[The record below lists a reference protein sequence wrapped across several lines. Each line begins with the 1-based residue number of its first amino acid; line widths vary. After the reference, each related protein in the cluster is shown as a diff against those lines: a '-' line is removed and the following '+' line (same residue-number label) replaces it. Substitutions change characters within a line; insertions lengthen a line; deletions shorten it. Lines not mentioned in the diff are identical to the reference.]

1 MIDQLKQVWYA
12 KEVRNNIL
20 FVLALLVVFRLAA
33 HIPLPGVD
41 VAELRRLFSSNQI
54 LGLLNLLSGGGI
66 SSFSVMALGVGPY
79 ITSSI
84 IFQLLTMLVPSL
96 EELSKEG
103 EYGQQKINQYT
114 RILTVPLA
122 LFQSYGLI
130 ALLRRSSR
138 PIFGILSPFQLITI
152 IITMTAGCLFLMWLG
167 EIISERKIGNG
178 ISVIIFVG
186 IVVSLP
192 KALQQ
197 TVATFDMSQI
207 FNLGVLVVLGLLT
220 IAGIVIITQAQR
232 NVQVTYARQMRGT
245 HMIGGTNTYL
255 PIRVNQ
261 AGMIPI
267 IFAISMILFP
277 PLLAQFFLHA
287 KSAALATAAGWIIN
301 AFQNQLFYGVLYFV
315 LVFAFTYFYTSIIF
329 RPDQISENLQ
339 KQGGFIPGIR
349 PGVPT
354 AQYLQQVSN
363 RIMLAGAASL
373 GLIAVLPL
381 ITQKWLGIQTLVIG
395 GAGLL
400 IVVGV
405 VIEIANQIQAQLMMR
420 QYEV

>member
-1 MIDQLKQVWYA
+1 MWKNLSQIWYA
-12 KEVRNNIL
+12 KEVRNNVL
-20 FVLALLVVFRLAA
+20 FVLALLLLFRLAA
-33 HIPLPGVD
+33 HIPLPGVNLP
-41 VAELRRLFSSNQI
+41 ELKNLFASNQI

-66 SSFSVMALGVGPY
+66 TNFSVMALGVGPY
-79 ITSSI
+79 ITASI
-84 IFQLLTMLVPSL
+84 ILQLLTMLVPKL

-114 RILTVPLA
+114 RLLTVPLA

-130 ALLRRSSR
+130 TLLRRSSR
-138 PIFGILSPFQLITI
+138 PIFGLLTPFDLVTTI
-152 IITMTAGCLFLMWLG
+152 IVMSAGCLFLMWLG

-178 ISVIIFVG
+178 ISILIFVG
-186 IVVSLP
+186 IVTGLP
-192 KALQQ
+192 QALSQ
-197 TVATFDMSQI
+197 TAATFDATQI
-207 FNLGVLVVLGLLT
+207 FNLLVLIILGLVT
-220 IAGIVIITQAQR
+220 IAGIVVITQGQR
-232 NVQVTYARQMRGT
+232 NVPVTYARQMRGT
-245 HMIGGTNTYL
+245 HMVGGTNTYL

-277 PLLAQFFLHA
+277 PLLAQFFQHA
-287 KSAALATAAGWIIN
+287 KSAVLVSAANWVIN
-301 AFQNQLFYGVLYFV
+301 IFQNQLFYGLLYFV
-315 LVFAFTYFYTSIIF
+315 LVFLFTYFYTSIIF
-329 RPDQISENLQ
+329 RPDRIAENLQ

-354 AQYLQQVSN
+354 AQYLQTVSN

-373 GLIAVLPL
+373 GIIAVLPL
-381 ITQKWLGIQTLVIG
+381 LTQQWLGIQTLVIG

>member
-1 MIDQLKQVWYA
+1 MWKSLQQIWYV

-20 FVLALLVVFRLAA
+20 FVLGLLLIFRLAA
-33 HIPLPGVD
+33 HIPLPGVNID
-41 VAELRRLFSSNQI
+41 ELRRVFSSNQI

-66 SSFSVMALGVGPY
+66 ASFSVMALGVGPY
-79 ITSSI
+79 ITASI
-84 IFQLLTMLVPSL
+84 IFQLLTMLIPSL

-103 EYGQQKINQYT
+103 EYGRQKINQYT
-114 RILTVPLA
+114 RLLTVPLA

-130 ALLRRSSR
+130 ALLGRSSR
-138 PIFGILSPFQLITI
+138 PIFGAMTPTQLILT
-152 IITMTAGCLFLMWLG
+152 IITMTAGCVFLMWLG

-178 ISVIIFVG
+178 ISILIFVG

-192 KALQQ
+192 QALQQ
-197 TVATFDMSQI
+197 TAAVFDSTQF
-207 FNLGVLVVLGLLT
+207 FNLLVLLILGLIT
-220 IAGIVIITQAQR
+220 IAGIVIITQGQR

-245 HMIGGTNTYL
+245 HMVGGTNTYL

-287 KSAALATAAGWIIN
+287 KSAALVTGAQFIIN
-301 AFQNQLFYGVLYFV
+301 AFQNQLFYGILYFL
-315 LVFAFTYFYTSIIF
+315 LVFAFTYFYTAIIF

-354 AQYLQQVSN
+354 AHYLQQVSN

-373 GLIAVLPL
+373 GIIAILPL

-405 VIEIANQIQAQLMMR
+405 VIEIANQIQAQLVMR
-420 QYEV
+420 EYEV

>member
-1 MIDQLKQVWYA
+1 MMDQLKQVWYS
-12 KEVRNNIL
+12 KEVRNKIL
-20 FVLALLVVFRLAA
+20 AVLGLLVAFRLAA

-41 VAELRRLFSSNQI
+41 LQQLRELFSSNQI

-66 SSFSVMALGVGPY
+66 TNFSVMAMGVGPY

-84 IFQLLTMLVPSL
+84 IFQLLTMLVPKL

-122 LFQSYGLI
+122 VLQSYGLI
-130 ALLRRSSR
+130 SLLQRSSR
-138 PIFGILSPFQLITI
+138 PIFGQIGTMELATTVLA
-152 IITMTAGCLFLMWLG
+152 MTAGCVFLMWLG
-167 EIISERKIGNG
+167 EIISEYKIGNG
-178 ISVIIFVG
+178 ISIIIFVG

-192 KALQQ
+192 QVMQQ
-197 TVATFDMSQI
+197 TLITFDMSQI
-207 FNLGVLVVLGLLT
+207 FNFAVLVVLGLLT
-220 IAGIVIITQAQR
+220 IAGIVIVTQAQR
-232 NVQVTYARQMRGT
+232 NVPVTYARQMRGT
-245 HMIGGTNTYL
+245 HTVGGTNTYL

-277 PLLAQFFLHA
+277 PLLAQFFLKA
-287 KSAALATAAGWIIN
+287 QSVFLQQAAQWVIN
-301 AFQNQLFYGVLYFV
+301 LFQNQLFYGVLYFL

-329 RPDQISENLQ
+329 KPEQIAENLQ
-339 KQGGFIPGIR
+339 KQGGFVPGIR
-349 PGVPT
+349 PGQPT
-354 AQYLQQVSN
+354 AQYLQTVST

-373 GLIAVLPL
+373 GIIAVLPL
-381 ITQKWLGIQTLVIG
+381 ITQQWLGIQTLVIG

-420 QYEV
+420 QYEM

>member
-1 MIDQLKQVWYA
+1 MWQTLTQVWYA
-12 KEVRNNIL
+12 KEVRKNIF

-66 SSFSVMALGVGPY
+66 SNFSVMALGVGPY
-79 ITSSI
+79 ITASI
-84 IFQLLTMLVPSL
+84 IFQLLTMLIPSL
-96 EELSKEG
+96 EELSKDG

-114 RILTVPLA
+114 RVLTVPLA
-122 LFQSYGLI
+122 IFQSYGLI
-130 ALLRRSSR
+130 TLLSRSSR
-138 PIFGILSPFQLITI
+138 PIFGAITPMQLILTVV
-152 IITMTAGCLFLMWLG
+152 TMTAGCMFLMWIG

-178 ISVIIFVG
+178 ISTIIFVG
-186 IVVSLP
+186 IVVGLP
-192 KALQQ
+192 KTLQQ
-197 TVATFDMSQI
+197 TIATFDMTQI
-207 FNLGVLVVLGLLT
+207 FNLGVLIVLGLLT

-232 NVQVTYARQMRGT
+232 NIAVTYARQMRGT
-245 HMIGGTNTYL
+245 HMVGGTNTYL

-287 KSAALATAAGWIIN
+287 KSAMLVSAAQWVIN
-301 AFQNQLFYGVLYFV
+301 VFQNQLFYGILYFV
-315 LVFAFTYFYTSIIF
+315 LVFLFTYFYTSIIF
-329 RPDQISENLQ
+329 RPNQISENLQ

-349 PGVPT
+349 PGQPT

-363 RIMLAGAASL
+363 RIMLAGAAAL
-373 GLIAVLPL
+373 GVIAVLPL
-381 ITQKWLGIQTLVIG
+381 VTQEWLGIQTLVIG

-405 VIEIANQIQAQLMMR
+405 VIEIANQIQAQLVMR
-420 QYEV
+420 EYEV

>member
-1 MIDQLKQVWYA
+1 MWKNLSQIWYA
-12 KEVRNNIL
+12 KEVRNNVL
-20 FVLALLVVFRLAA
+20 FVLALLLLFRLAA
-33 HIPLPGVD
+33 HIPLPGVNLP
-41 VAELRRLFSSNQI
+41 ELKNLFASNQI

-66 SSFSVMALGVGPY
+66 TNFSVMALGVGPY
-79 ITSSI
+79 ITASI
-84 IFQLLTMLVPSL
+84 ILQLLTMLVPKL

-114 RILTVPLA
+114 RLLTVPLA

-130 ALLRRSSR
+130 TLLRRSSR
-138 PIFGILSPFQLITI
+138 PIFGVMTPFDLATTI
-152 IITMTAGCLFLMWLG
+152 IIMSAGCLFLMWLG

-178 ISVIIFVG
+178 ISILIFVG
-186 IVVSLP
+186 IVTGLP
-192 KALQQ
+192 QALSQ
-197 TVATFDMSQI
+197 TVATFDSTQI
-207 FNLGVLVVLGLLT
+207 FNLLVLIILGLIT
-220 IAGIVIITQAQR
+220 IAGIVVITQGQR
-232 NVQVTYARQMRGT
+232 NVPVTYARQMRGT
-245 HMIGGTNTYL
+245 HMVGGTNTYL

-277 PLLAQFFLHA
+277 PLLAQFFQHA
-287 KSAALATAAGWIIN
+287 KSAALVSAANWVIN
-301 AFQNQLFYGVLYFV
+301 IFQNQLFYGLLYFV
-315 LVFAFTYFYTSIIF
+315 LVFLFTYFYTSIIF
-329 RPDQISENLQ
+329 RPDRIAENLQ

-354 AQYLQQVSN
+354 AQHLQKISN

-373 GLIAVLPL
+373 GVIAVLPL
-381 ITQKWLGIQTLVIG
+381 LTQQWLGIQTLVIG